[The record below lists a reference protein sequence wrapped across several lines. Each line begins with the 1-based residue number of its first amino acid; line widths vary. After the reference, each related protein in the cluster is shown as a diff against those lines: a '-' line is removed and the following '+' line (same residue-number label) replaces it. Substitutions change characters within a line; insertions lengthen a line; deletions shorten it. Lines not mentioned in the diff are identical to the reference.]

1 MELISIGK
9 FAKNK
14 VLTTDTK
21 YLFRSQLGE
30 VTI

>member
-21 YLFRSQLGE
+21 YLFRSLLGA